1 VIFFLYMDENNND
14 VVLIEEPNYLVEIS
28 KSLGLGL
35 SALSAVLDLTL
46 DGATVPFIARYRKE
60 MTGNLDEDVI
70 RLVLDL
76 RSSLE
81 KLFSAKR
88 SALNSILEQGKLCD
102 DLALAIIS
110 CKVLKEVEDIYEP
123 YKRKKKTKA
132 DVAIEKGFGPIAD
145 LIIVQSDIVI
155 PAGLLV
161 SYTRD
166 EIIRGAC
173 DIASQVIVDDV
184 SYKKYVRHYFSSY
197 GVVESDFVKKD
208 KIDAL
213 AEKSRVQV
221 HKFEIYD
228 GFVGDV
234 HKLKE
239 YQVLALNRG
248 EDLGLTKVKLAG
260 DDGCFDGLCSE
271 IIEKNFNVE
280 PLKSCVKSAYKK
292 IFTSIEKEIRKEL
305 TEKSHVKAVE
315 AFQLNLYKL
324 LMTKPQYGKN
334 VLAIDPAFRTG
345 CKICVLDKLGNPSNF
360 DKVYLHNDREMISKI
375 KDIISKFSIDVVVIG
390 NGTGSNETFDLLT
403 GTFEGMPFVIVN
415 ESGASVYSA
424 SPTAK
429 KEFPNLDLTDRGT
442 ISIGRRFIDPLSE
455 LVKVPVE
462 SIGVGMYQHDIYEK
476 LLKEKLEITIGDVV
490 NEVGIQ
496 VNTASPFVLK
506 FISGL
511 TAKSAE
517 KIAVNAPYKSRKG
530 LKKVLSAKAYEQA
543 VGFLRVQ
550 DSKEILDNTS
560 IHPEQYDVAKYIF
573 ENNIISFTSNENK
586 LKDIYSGI
594 DIHTFNFIVE
604 SKKLIGQDL
613 RKFDAALKIKKTI
626 SMDDVKDDDILDGV
640 VRNIMQFGAFVDVG
654 LKNDGLVHISELANK
669 FVSDPNEI
677 VSVGQAVRVKVL
689 SIHKVTSK
697 IQLSLKQV
705 K

>member
-1 VIFFLYMDENNND
+1 MTDSVE
-14 VVLIEEPNYLVEIS
+14 LISEPSYVCEIS
-28 KSLGLGL
+28 KVLGLTVNVVEGVL
-35 SALSAVLDLTL
+35 SLVVE
-46 DGATVPFIARYRKE
+46 GATVPFIARYRKE
-60 MTGNLDEDVI
+60 MTGNLDEDII
-70 RLVLDL
+70 RGILDL

-81 KLFSAKR
+81 KVYMAKK
-88 SALNSILEQGKLCD
+88 SALNSIFEQGKLTGE
-102 DLALAIIS
+102 LTKSIINS
-110 CKVLKEVEDIYEP
+110 LNLVEVADIYEP

-132 DVAIEKGFGPIAD
+132 DVAIEKGFGLIAD

-155 PAGLLV
+155 PEDLLV

-166 EIIRGAC
+166 EIISGAC
-173 DIASQVIVDDV
+173 DIVSQVIVDCV

-197 GVVESDFVKKD
+197 GVIESDFVKQD
-208 KIDAL
+208 KIDTL
-213 AEKSRVQV
+213 VDKVKGQV

-228 GFVGDV
+228 GFIGDV

-248 EDLGLTKVKLAG
+248 EDLGLIKVKLAG
-260 DDGCFDGLCSE
+260 DDGCFDGLCNEVITESYN
-271 IIEKNFNVE
+271 IE

-305 TEKSHVKAVE
+305 TERAHVKAIE
-315 AFQLNLYKL
+315 AFQQNLYKL

-334 VLAIDPAFRTG
+334 VLAVDPAFRTG

-360 DKVYLHNDREMISKI
+360 DKVYLHSDKEMILKI
-375 KDIISKFSIDVVVIG
+375 KSIISKFSIDVVVIG
-390 NGTGSNETFDLLT
+390 NGTGSNETFDLLA
-403 GTFEGMPFVIVN
+403 GAFEGMAFVIVN

-462 SIGVGMYQHDIYEK
+462 SIGVGMYQHDISEK

-490 NEVGIQ
+490 NEVGIV
-496 VNTASPFVLK
+496 VNTASSFVLK

-511 TAKSAE
+511 TVKSAE
-517 KIAVNAPYKSRKG
+517 KIADNAPYKSRKG
-530 LKKVLSAKAYEQA
+530 LKKVLSTKAYEQA

-560 IHPEQYDVAKYIF
+560 IHPEQYEVAKYIF

-586 LKDIYSGI
+586 LKEIYSGI
-594 DIHTFNFIVE
+594 DIHTFNFIID

-654 LKNDGLVHISELANK
+654 LKSDGLVHISELANK

-689 SIHKVTSK
+689 SIDKATGK

-705 K
+705 KE